1 MSFYEYTPYVSVAQR
16 REKADRKIRQMKKKD
31 KDLSPVLIE
40 GRTMAKNWWGKA
52 WNRNLEGYADYSNR
66 ISRGKSYV
74 SNHAVLDLRI
84 SRGCVKAQV
93 LGSASTPYQ
102 VEIKIDELKE
112 KQWKRVVTLCNN
124 RFESLEQLAEGKFPR
139 ELEELFTDKSGGL
152 FPSPGE
158 IHFDCSCPDYAYMCK
173 HVAAALYGVGV
184 RLDQDPLLFFELR
197 GVDVEELLKKT
208 VEDRL
213 EHMLV
218 HAQKGSG
225 RVIGEERMHELF
237 GI

>member
-1 MSFYEYTPYVSVAQR
+1 MSFYEYTPYVSVAER

-139 ELEELFTDKSGGL
+139 ELEELCTDKSGGL
-152 FPSPGE
+152 FPSPRD
-158 IHFDCSCPDYAYMCK
+158 IHFDCSCP
-173 HVAAALYGVGV
+173 
-184 RLDQDPLLFFELR
+184 DQDPLLFFELR